1 MKSDIKLIQEDGLK
15 VVAELRA
22 GGYVNF
28 IKEEERTSV
37 VTISY
42 ENLEFVLSEI
52 KAGTIGVKDIRRGIE
67 AEFLKD
73 GVNLIRPTNHVTLSR
88 NHIELVYNEIRKSE
102 GMLEEDN
109 KQDEFEI
116 AKLEAQ
122 KEILK
127 EQIRLMHA
135 KERELEEKIEEH
147 QQSIERRKYKGKT
160 FHEYF
165 ESVAGHYEED
175 GFKIQVGSA
184 WDRTIYVTGMNG
196 DFELNINT
204 RYDDKKGWS
213 LKVSKDTGV
222 RDYYKEYFGH
232 EIPKNHKKIYDEMT
246 AIKNKYGKMIEDGTL
261 EPKEALN

>member
-1 MKSDIKLIQEDGLK
+1 MKSDIKLIQEDDLK
-15 VVAELRA
+15 VIAELRE

-37 VTISY
+37 VSISY

-52 KAGTIGVKDIRRGIE
+52 KAGTIGVKDIRRGLE

-88 NHIELVYNEIRKSE
+88 NHVELVYNEIRKSE

-122 KEILK
+122 KEILE
-127 EQIRLMHA
+127 EQMRLMHA
-135 KERELEEKIEEH
+135 KQRELEKKIVEH
-147 QQSIERRKYKGKT
+147 QHNIERRKYKGKT

-165 ESVAGHYEED
+165 ESLRGVYDEGEFE
-175 GFKIQVGSA
+175 IQIGGA
-184 WDRTIYVTGMNG
+184 WDRTLYIKTMNG
-196 DFELNINT
+196 DFELNVNG
-204 RYDDKKGWS
+204 RYDEEM
-213 LKVSKDTGV
+213 LPMLRVTKDTGV
-222 RDYYKEYFGH
+222 RYYEKEHYGG
-232 EIPKNHKKIYDEMT
+232 EIPKNHKALYDRMID
-246 AIKNKYGKMIEDGTL
+246 IKKKYGKMIKDGTL
-261 EPKEALN
+261 EPKEA